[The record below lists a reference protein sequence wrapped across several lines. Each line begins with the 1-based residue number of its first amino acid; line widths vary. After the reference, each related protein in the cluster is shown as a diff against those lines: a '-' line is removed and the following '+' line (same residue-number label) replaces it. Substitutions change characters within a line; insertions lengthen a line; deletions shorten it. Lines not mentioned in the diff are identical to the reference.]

1 MKLAHFK
8 KIQIVTETYKRS
20 RWWVHGPN
28 KGVHRRHALA

>member
-20 RWWVHGPN
+20 RWWVN
-28 KGVHRRHALA
+28 ARRPC